1 MSNSRMLLIGACVAV
16 MAAVLAAGIQRLL
29 GPGSNDGS
37 TVTSVMAASA
47 DLPPGHRLSQG
58 DLEAVQGM
66 IGTGTKAAATDA
78 KPLIGRA
85 LAVPLRKGQ
94 IVRQEYLAVRGSGAD
109 IAAQLPAGHRALTV
123 MLRDPIAASSLFPGA
138 MVDVLA
144 TVDKS
149 GPGNVKES
157 VTRTVI
163 ERAKVLALADDA
175 SSRSLGQAE
184 SIMASDRK
192 PSQPKKVAVTLGVTA
207 AQAAE
212 LELAA
217 SRGTIGLA
225 LRAASDTGSV
235 ESQARNQNVAGTAT
249 AASEGARTSAPTP
262 APTPAPAATTSARP
276 SPAQPTMWGITVIR
290 GDSTVKHEF
299 PDRGPAKT
307 P

>member
-16 MAAVLAAGIQRLL
+16 VAAALAAGVQRLL

-37 TVTSVMAASA
+37 TVTTVMAASA
-47 DLPPGHRLSQG
+47 DLPPGHRLSQD
-58 DLEAVQGM
+58 DLETVQGM
-66 IGTGTKAAATDA
+66 IGSGTKVAATDA

-94 IVRQEYLAVRGSGAD
+94 IVRQEHLAARGSGAD

-184 SIMASDRK
+184 SVMASDRK
-192 PSQPKKVAVTLGVTA
+192 PTQPKKVAVTLGVTA
-207 AQAAE
+207 EQAAE

-225 LRAASDTGSV
+225 LRSTSDAGGS
-235 ESQARNQNVAGTAT
+235 SPKATIQNVAGNV
-249 AASEGARTSAPTP
+249 AAPSDSARAANPLP
-262 APTPAPAATTSARP
+262 ATTARQA
-276 SPAQPTMWGITVIR
+276 SAQPTMWGITVIR

>member
-1 MSNSRMLLIGACVAV
+1 MSNSRLLLIGACVAV
-16 MAAVLAAGIQRLL
+16 LAAVLASGAQRLL
-29 GPGSNDGS
+29 GMGPSDGS
-37 TVTSVMAASA
+37 TVTSVMAVKS
-47 DLPPGHRLSQG
+47 DLPAGHRLSQD
-58 DLEAVQGM
+58 DLETVQGM
-66 IGTGTKAAATDA
+66 IGTGTKVAATDA

-85 LAVPLRKGQ
+85 LALPLRKGQ
-94 IVRQEYLAVRGSGAD
+94 VVRQEHLAARGSGAD

-144 TVDKS
+144 TVDKA
-149 GPGNVKES
+149 GPGSAKES

-175 SSRSLGQAE
+175 ASRSPSQ
-184 SIMASDRK
+184 SDSVMASDRK
-192 PSQPKKVAVTLGVTA
+192 PTQPKKVAVTLDVTA
-207 AQAAE
+207 EQAAE

-225 LRAASDTGSV
+225 LRSASDTGSGA
-235 ESQARNQNVAGTAT
+235 SQASNQNIAGTPASPLEGTRPPAQSQAT
-249 AASEGARTSAPTP
+249 TM
-262 APTPAPAATTSARP
+262 TSARQG
-276 SPAQPTMWGITVIR
+276 SGQPTVWGITVIR

-299 PDRGPAKT
+299 PDRGAAKT

>member
-1 MSNSRMLLIGACVAV
+1 MSNSRLLLIGACVAV
-16 MAAVLAAGIQRLL
+16 LAAVLATGVQRLL
-29 GPGSNDGS
+29 GPGSSDGS
-37 TVTSVMAASA
+37 TVTSVMAVTS
-47 DLPPGHRLSQG
+47 DLAPGHRLAQD
-58 DLEAVQGM
+58 DLETVQGM
-66 IGTGTKAAATDA
+66 IGAGSKIAATDA

-94 IVRQEYLAVRGSGAD
+94 IVRQEHLAARGSGAD

-149 GPGNVKES
+149 GPGNSKES

-175 SSRSLGQAE
+175 ASRSPGQFD
-184 SIMASDRK
+184 SVMATDRK
-192 PSQPKKVAVTLGVTA
+192 PAQPKKVAVTLGVTA
-207 AQAAE
+207 EQAAE

-225 LRAASDTGSV
+225 LRATSDTGSGA
-235 ESQARNQNVAGTAT
+235 SQARNLNMAG
-249 AASEGARTSAPTP
+249 APTAP
-262 APTPAPAATTSARP
+262 AEGTRAQVPAAVPTAVPAATSAARQG
-276 SPAQPTMWGITVIR
+276 PAQPTIWAITVIR
-290 GDSTVKHEF
+290 GDSTVRQEF
-299 PDRGPAKT
+299 PDRGPPKT

>member
-1 MSNSRMLLIGACVAV
+1 MSNSRLLLIGACVAV
-16 MAAVLAAGIQRLL
+16 LAAVLAAGMQRLL
-29 GPGSNDGS
+29 GPGPSDGA
-37 TVTSVMAASA
+37 TVTTVMAVAS
-47 DLPPGHRLSQG
+47 DLPPGHRLSQE
-58 DLEAVQGM
+58 DLESVQGM
-66 IGTGTKAAATDA
+66 IGSGSKVAATDA

-94 IVRQEYLAVRGSGAD
+94 IVRQEHLAARGSGAD

-149 GPGNVKES
+149 GPGNAKES

-175 SSRSLGQAE
+175 APRSPSQ
-184 SIMASDRK
+184 SDSVMAADRR
-192 PSQPKKVAVTLGVTA
+192 PAQPKKVAVTLDVTA
-207 AQAAE
+207 EQAAE

-225 LRAASDTGSV
+225 LRAASDTGSGS
-235 ESQARNQNVAGTAT
+235 SQARNQNIAGSPSETGERPR
-249 AASEGARTSAPTP
+249 ASVP
-262 APTPAPAATTSARP
+262 APAAAPAATTSARQA
-276 SPAQPTMWGITVIR
+276 PAQPTTWAITVIR

-299 PDRGPAKT
+299 PDRCADKT

>member
-1 MSNSRMLLIGACVAV
+1 MSNSRLLLIGACVAV
-16 MAAVLAAGIQRLL
+16 VAAVLAAGVQRLL
-29 GPGSNDGS
+29 GPGSPEGS
-37 TVTSVMAASA
+37 AVTSVMAVTS
-47 DLPPGHRLSQG
+47 DLPPGHRLTQD
-58 DLEAVQGM
+58 DLETVQGM
-66 IGTGTKAAATDA
+66 IGSGAKVASTDA

-94 IVRQEYLAVRGSGAD
+94 IVRQEHLAARGSGAD

-175 SSRSLGQAE
+175 ATRSPGQ
-184 SIMASDRK
+184 SDSVMASDRR
-192 PSQPKKVAVTLGVTA
+192 PAQPKKVAVTLGVTA
-207 AQAAE
+207 EQAAE

-225 LRAASDTGSV
+225 LRAASDTGSGA
-235 ESQARNQNVAGTAT
+235 SQARNQNIAGNA
-249 AASEGARTSAPTP
+249 AASSEGVRAP
-262 APTPAPAATTSARP
+262 APTPASASVPTATTSARQG
-276 SPAQPTMWGITVIR
+276 PAQTTMWGVTVIR

-299 PDRGPAKT
+299 PDRGAAKT